1 LEEELEGI
9 QQEQMDELM
18 LKSGTVPVAGAVN
31 RLPAVGNK
39 TLEAEEDEEE
49 ELKKLQAEMA
59 I

>member
-31 RLPAVGNK
+31 RLPPVGNK
-39 TLEAEEDEEE
+39 ALEAEEDEEE

>member
-1 LEEELEGI
+1 
-9 QQEQMDELM
+9 M